1 MARKPLEKN
10 PCCLVSMGKKLHAIV
25 MGLNEQEQESISGG
39 AKEKFERTKPHMNIG
54 TIGSSS
60 SSPYEGCDPGTCC

>member
-1 MARKPLEKN
+1 MSP
-10 PCCLVSMGKKLHAIV
+10 SFDGKKLHAIV